1 MAAVAPQ
8 APPTLKPRARARRMP
23 AAWQR
28 RAALVDLDAI
38 AAGWQR
44 ALDAAQRAVQ
54 LATAP
59 PIAAHVA
66 RDARA
71 ITNERTAVS
80 AELRRLAPLQENSA
94 RRAAPN
100 LRAQQGAPIWPDR

>member
-1 MAAVAPQ
+1 
-8 APPTLKPRARARRMP
+8 MP
-23 AAWQR
+23 VAWQR

-38 AAGWQR
+38 AARWQR

-59 PIAAHVA
+59 PIAAHVV
-66 RDARA
+66 RDGRA

-80 AELRRLAPLQENSA
+80 AELRRLARLQESSPPWA
-94 RRAAPN
+94 APACPLSTPRRSGPTGRRARSA
-100 LRAQQGAPIWPDR
+100 